1 MTGPP
6 NGLYLPLW
14 LYTSPPTYSH
24 QRLVLLLLTNILH
37 ISFLFFLANSLLASV
52 AIVLLASYATAD
64 YNAAKYCQLVPVG
77 TKLPSLTSCQT
88 YYICQN
94 NRQVMAVNCTGT
106 NIFDKDYQECVP
118 ASVGN
123 CASGNPC
130 ANRNKVWVS
139 DANACGVWHYCVN
152 GAVIGSGMCP
162 NNEVFNDASQQCQY
176 GQCSNTAMTDNGLPL
191 VDNVCSIM
199 QNEKFF
205 GDFNNCHEWHKCNGM
220 ILQSGICEYGTTYD
234 SSQRTCVYRNG
245 NSCAGPVSVTCNAAK
260 NGNLTADSNI
270 CSVYYQCVS
279 QNSQWLWQRNECPYG
294 DYYDVNLKDCQSRQ
308 AATPIAT
315 CDRCEYATTTWVN
328 AVDSNCT
335 EYLTCSNGREIATG
349 YCSQPN
355 SYFNEKE
362 QICVEGGNSLPNYRT
377 YNGACALPPSTP
389 SASGNG
395 TTTSSPTTAS
405 VTTASVTTASVTTAS
420 VTTAS
425 VTTAS
430 TTTATDSAKKTVSSG

>member
-1 MTGPP
+1 
-6 NGLYLPLW
+6 
-14 LYTSPPTYSH
+14 
-24 QRLVLLLLTNILH
+24 
-37 ISFLFFLANSLLASV
+37 ANSLLASV
-52 AIVLLASYATAD
+52 VIVLLASYAAAD
-64 YNAAKYCQLVPVG
+64 YNAAEYCQLVPVG

-94 NRQVMAVNCTGT
+94 NGQVSAANCIGT

-130 ANRNKVWVS
+130 AHKNKIWVS
-139 DANACGVWHYCVN
+139 DSNTCGVWHYCVN
-152 GAVIGSGMCP
+152 GSVIGSGMCP
-162 NNEVFNDASQQCQY
+162 NNEVFNDASQMCQY
-176 GQCSNTAMTDNGLPL
+176 GQCSNTVMTDHGLPL

-205 GDFNNCHEWHKCNGM
+205 GDFNNCHAWHRCNGM

-234 SSQRTCVYRNG
+234 SSQRTCVYSNG
-245 NSCAGPVSVTCNAAK
+245 NTCAGPVSVTCNAAN
-260 NGNLTADSNI
+260 NGKLTADNNI

-279 QNSQWLWQRNECPYG
+279 QNNQWSWQRNECPYG

-335 EYLTCSNGREIATG
+335 EYLTCNNGREIAIG
-349 YCSQPN
+349 YCSHQN
-355 SYFNEKE
+355 SYFNEEK
-362 QICVEGGNSLPNYRT
+362 QMCVEGGNLSNYRT
-377 YNGACALPPSTP
+377 YNGACALPQSTPPST
-389 SASGNG
+389 SGNG
-395 TTTSSPTTAS
+395 TTPSGSGSSTSGS
-405 VTTASVTTASVTTAS
+405 VTTTTGSV
-420 VTTAS
+420 
-425 VTTAS
+425 S
-430 TTTATDSAKKTVSSG
+430 TTTESGSSATGSGSSATGSGSTTTKSGTIATGSGSTATESGVTATTTSSGSTTKTKL